1 MDYEC
6 GCKMAGTLTLNPFVF
21 INYLIRNIMAH
32 IFEVK
37 GSKDTW
43 NETDAGMI
51 AVGVFEDKSFTSMAE
66 VINEASNGAFT
77 QVIDLGDVKGKS
89 GESHFFYVDGKR
101 ILLLGLGKKDKFD
114 ANAVRLAA
122 GKAARTAISKKVDSV
137 AIECFCNNCENCQ
150 AVGEGLVLGS
160 YQFLDYKTGEDDGF
174 ELKSA
179 TVLGCESD
187 AISKG
192 GVIGNAV
199 CFARDLGN
207 HPGNIATPTRL
218 AEAAQEIADEG
229 GMKLNVFDRE
239 EFTEMGMG
247 ALAGVALGTDEPP
260 KFIILEYMNGGDEK
274 PKVLIGKGLTFDAG
288 GISIKPAGKMD
299 EMKYDMCGSATVLG
313 TMKAISALKPK
324 LNIVCIVPSTENL
337 LGAKAYKPGDILK
350 AYNGKTIE
358 VLNTDAE
365 GRLILA
371 DALSYASKQYDPE
384 FILDFATLTAAGLET
399 LGHIAAG
406 IMGTNEDLMVKVKS
420 SSKNSGEKVWELPL
434 WPEFCK
440 QIKSD
445 IADIKNMGAPGQAG
459 SIAGGAFLK
468 EFVGKDIPWVHF
480 DIAGTAWGGKT
491 TSLDPKGS
499 ATGWGIR
506 LVLDML
512 NA

>member
-1 MDYEC
+1 
-6 GCKMAGTLTLNPFVF
+6 
-21 INYLIRNIMAH
+21 MAH

-274 PKVLIGKGLTFDAG
+274 PKVLVGKGLTFDAG

-371 DALSYASKQYDPE
+371 DALSYASEQYDPE
-384 FILDFATLTAAGLET
+384 FILDFATLTGAVLVT

-406 IMGTNEDLMVKVKS
+406 VMGTNEDLMVKVKS

-445 IADIKNMGAPGQAG
+445 IADVKNMGAPGQAG